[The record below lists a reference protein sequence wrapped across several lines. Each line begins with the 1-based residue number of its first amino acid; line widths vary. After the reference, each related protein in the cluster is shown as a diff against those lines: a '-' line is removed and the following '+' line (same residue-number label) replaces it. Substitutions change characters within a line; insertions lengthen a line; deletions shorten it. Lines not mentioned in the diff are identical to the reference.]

1 MAAVIDSTGTPRQL
15 DGRAEPE
22 VVVQEAD
29 VQDATKLARM
39 LAWLLREVAAL
50 RRRFS
55 PRRIDFED
63 QVSTGSAGSPA
74 TIRLEHGFGGRV
86 RWWVVD
92 VTTPGVIAV
101 PYIYN
106 DTTLTDE
113 NTLVLRVYYPSTITF
128 RVEEVG

>member
-1 MAAVIDSTGTPRQL
+1 MAAIVGSDGTVRQL

-39 LAWLLREVAAL
+39 LAWLLREVATL
-50 RRRFS
+50 RRRFY

-63 QVSTGSAGSPA
+63 VVSTGSAGSPA

-92 VTTPGVIAV
+92 VTAPGVIAV

-106 DTTLTDE
+106 DTTQTDA
-113 NTLVLRVYYPSTITF
+113 NTLVLKVYYPSTITI
-128 RVEEVG
+128 RIEEVG